1 MRDGIDR
8 EGLLEPSKIIGAHT
22 KNSPV
27 DLRSV
32 SDWDDLRVFV
42 ATIKAGSLGRAAR
55 TLRLQQPTVTRRL
68 RRLED
73 GLGRK
78 LVERWTHGVT
88 PTQEGRRLFAHLED
102 FTDAASRGLSGLNKP
117 IEERR
122 DIKVRMTEGLAA
134 YWIARAVP
142 DLQREMPG
150 IRLKLLTAAF
160 SQEPRHSVH
169 DFEVSFAF
177 PEEMTMTVK
186 RLGALHFVPMAS
198 QRYADR
204 HGLPQGKHNL
214 ANHAL
219 VENSLM
225 SAQEGSWSRLLD
237 LPEADDNVVAV
248 MNSMNAYAEFVCSGA
263 GIGLMP
269 TYFLSIR
276 PDLIRVDLPICISW
290 PFHLSRPRGHKADPV
305 LDQFQ
310 TWLEAQFD
318 RKRHPCFAPY
328 AE

>member
-1 MRDGIDR
+1 MQDAIEGAEGI
-8 EGLLEPSKIIGAHT
+8 GLPKSKGAHT

-27 DLRSV
+27 DLRDV
-32 SDWDDLRVFV
+32 RDWDDLRVFV

-55 TLRLQQPTVTRRL
+55 ALKLQQPTVTRRL
-68 RRLED
+68 RRLEE

-88 PTQEGRRLFAHLED
+88 PTQEGRHLFAYLED
-102 FTDAASRGLSGLNKP
+102 FTDAASRGLSGLAKP
-117 IEERR
+117 VEERR

-134 YWIARAVP
+134 YWIARVIP
-142 DLQREMPG
+142 ELQYELPG
-150 IRLKLLTAAF
+150 VRLKLLTAAF

-169 DFEVSFAF
+169 DFDVSFAF
-177 PEEMTMTVK
+177 PEEMTLTVK

-198 QRYADR
+198 QRYAER
-204 HGLPQGKHNL
+204 NGLPQGKQDL
-214 ANHAL
+214 MRHAL
-219 VENSLM
+219 VENSFL
-225 SAQEGSWSRLLD
+225 SSQEGSWSQLLAMPD
-237 LPEADDNVVAV
+237 ADDRVVAV

-276 PDLIRVDLPICISW
+276 PDLIRVNLPISISW
-290 PFHLSRPRGHKADPV
+290 PFHLSRPRGHKPDPV
-305 LDQFQ
+305 LDRFQ
-310 TWLEAQFD
+310 AWLEAQFD